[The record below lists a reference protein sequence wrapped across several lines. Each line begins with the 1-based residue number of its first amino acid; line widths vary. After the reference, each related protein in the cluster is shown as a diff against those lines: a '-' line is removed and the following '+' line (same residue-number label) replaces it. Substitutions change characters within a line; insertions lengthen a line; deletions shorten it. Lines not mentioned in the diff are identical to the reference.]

1 MRVLFVAAVSFAAAA
16 TAALGSVA
24 RAPQLET
31 LYSTATGTIAGF
43 AQNGSLIAWFES
55 GGKRCNT
62 VHIEN
67 LSNGLNAAVP
77 GTTARNVTC
86 TWHLGGAPVQLA
98 LDSNS
103 DTLWTLHE
111 SLPLEYDYL
120 VGAGAGPGDRRERR
134 FQEFAHTAR
143 GAGLWLGGLVA
154 DGDTLAYAVTSVDYE
169 DEAGCLAGNGSCS
182 MKIVPTGSG
191 VYRFV
196 DWQLQLVPHTKAAVE
211 VAASKDT
218 LAIVETGALLPK
230 TGRPVA
236 TADLPIDIVNAE
248 TGDPIAS
255 ATPQGTPIALG
266 LSAHLLATLER
277 TPLGTRIAWY
287 DPATGKPIG
296 SAPVAAA
303 TASTLAVSDRY
314 IVFRIGRTI
323 RAITVATGKVRTLA
337 RAAATPIGLS
347 LSGSRLAWAEN
358 LKHGARIRALRLAQQ
373 S

>member
-16 TAALGSVA
+16 TAALGSAA
-24 RAPQLET
+24 RAPQVET

-67 LSNGLNAAVP
+67 LSNGLNATVP
-77 GTTARNVTC
+77 GSTARNVTC
-86 TWHLGGAPVQLA
+86 TWRLDATPVEIA
-98 LDSNS
+98 LDNASH
-103 DTLWTLHE
+103 TLWTLHE
-111 SLPLEYDYL
+111 GLPLEYDYL
-120 VGAGAGPGDRRERR
+120 VGAGAGQGDRREHR

-169 DEAGCLAGNGSCS
+169 DEAGCLAGNGSCA

-196 DWQLQLVPHTKAAVE
+196 NWQLQLVPRTKAAVE
-211 VAASKDT
+211 VAVSKDT
-218 LAIVETGALLPK
+218 LAIVETGALAPK
-230 TGRPVA
+230 TGKPVP

-248 TGDPIAS
+248 TGESIAS

-266 LSAHLLATLER
+266 LSPHVLATLER
-277 TPLGTRIAWY
+277 TPLGTRVAWY
-287 DPATGKPIG
+287 DPATGKPSG

-303 TASTLAVSDRY
+303 TAPTLAVNDRY
-314 IVFRIGRTI
+314 IVFRAGRTVRGI
-323 RAITVATGKVRTLA
+323 NVATGKIRTLV
-337 RAAATPIGLS
+337 RAAAAPVGLS

-358 LKHGARIRALRLAQQ
+358 LKHGARIRALRLQ